1 MKNEHI
7 NQLINRYMQGLTT
20 LDEEQELA
28 QWFRSHEV
36 DDDWKPFQQM
46 FAWFDAGM
54 PPQDGLLQDA
64 QKDEKPDAEA
74 EQAKRTEPAQ
84 RLTFKV
90 RFRRLLWTGIAA
102 AAVVAVVWIV
112 WPKQQVSGV
121 AGQSPLAQTD
131 GTPQKRPQT
140 KEATDTAFQSEVQST
155 KKDSLKKKPAAK
167 SRYREYR
174 RFHQSMVTSD
184 NLLAE
189 AATDSIMQAGQ
200 DEIADE
206 MMRRQLASILI
217 DQKVNNIVNYQQ
229 YCLDKA
235 LYEKEQEEETEI
247 TY

>member
-90 RFRRLLWTGIAA
+90 RFRRLLWTSIAA

-112 WPKQQVSGV
+112 WPK
-121 AGQSPLAQTD
+121 TD

-174 RFHQSMVTSD
+174 RFHQSMVTTD